1 MSLVVASDEARKLRK
16 SELRAMDLQNDADL
30 QEERKNRDFVQV
42 YGPGFKRIR
51 ELAKNNAGAAS
62 LYALFAEHID
72 ASCGAVIADQEFL
85 ASKLGVSTRTIR
97 RYVDYLESAGAV
109 TKIPLNGN
117 MNAYALN
124 PNEVWKGYDNGKDYA
139 AFKTKT
145 LVQKNGEIQRR
156 LKLLMAGQNPNEEEE
171 A

>member
-51 ELAKNNAGAAS
+51 ELAKQCWRS
-62 LYALFAEHID
+62 QSIRSFAEHID

-109 TKIPLNGN
+109 TKSSQ
-117 MNAYALN
+117 
-124 PNEVWKGYDNGKDYA
+124 WKHEC
-139 AFKTKT
+139 
-145 LVQKNGEIQRR
+145 LRIE
-156 LKLLMAGQNPNEEEE
+156 PE
-171 A
+171 